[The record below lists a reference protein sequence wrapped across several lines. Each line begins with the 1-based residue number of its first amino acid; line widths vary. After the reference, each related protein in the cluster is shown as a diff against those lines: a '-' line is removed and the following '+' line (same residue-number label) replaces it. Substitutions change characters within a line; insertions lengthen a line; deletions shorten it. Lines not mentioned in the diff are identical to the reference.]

1 MEIFDIQNLNFK
13 YPQTD
18 TYALE
23 NISVKIKDGDF
34 VVVCGETG
42 CGKTT
47 LLKMLKPEMTPAGEL
62 KGKIF
67 YKGTEISEIED
78 STAACDIGYVSQN
91 PESQIVTDKVWHE
104 LAFGLENMGLPTPV
118 IRRRTGEIAGFLGI
132 ENWFRKDTAHLS
144 GGQKQLLNLASIM
157 VMQPKVIILDEPTS
171 QLDPIAASEFI
182 GTLQKI
188 NRELG
193 MTVIL
198 VEHRLEEV
206 FPVGDKVLLME
217 KGKILLYD
225 TPKNVAMHLK
235 SIDIKHPMLS
245 ALPSAVRIYAGLN
258 GTGECPL
265 TVKEGRNF
273 ISSFCSSPSNINLPK
288 KTSLKD
294 KKSSLPF
301 EEVAV
306 EMANVW
312 FRYGKDLPD
321 IMRGVTFKACKG
333 QTYCILG
340 GNGSGKT
347 TALNV
352 LCGIRKAY
360 RGNVKIFGKKIKEYN
375 PVELYR
381 NNIAFLPQNA
391 SVVFIKDTV
400 LEDFYEVCDSME
412 YSQEYRD
419 EIIKKLSITFGIEHL
434 LNKHPYDL
442 SGGEQ
447 QKCALGKLLLLK
459 PKIILLDEP
468 TKGFDSFAKLGLRT
482 IINDLKQTGITF
494 IIVTHDI
501 EFAAVNADRC
511 AMFFD
516 GQIISEDT
524 PEMFFSLNNFYT
536 TAANRIARGIYPNA
550 ITCEDVIDF
559 CLKENCEKNE

>member
-1 MEIFDIQNLNFK
+1 MEIFTIRDVSFR

-18 TYALE
+18 LPALDHVDL
-23 NISVKIKDGDF
+23 SVGSGDF
-34 VVVCGETG
+34 IVVCGETG

-47 LLKMLKPEMTPAGEL
+47 LLKMLKRAITPQGEFSGEIL
-62 KGKIF
+62 YNGIPL
-67 YKGTEISEIED
+67 TEID
-78 STAACDIGYVSQN
+78 DMAAACEIGYVYQN

-144 GGQKQLLNLASIM
+144 GGQKQLLNLASVM

-198 VEHRLEEV
+198 VEHRLEDV
-206 FPVGDKVLLME
+206 FPVADKVILME
-217 KGKILLYD
+217 KGRVILYD
-225 TPKNVAMHLK
+225 TPKNVAAHLK
-235 SIDIKHPMLS
+235 DLDPGHHMLS
-245 ALPSAVRIYAGLN
+245 ALPSAVRIFSGLRAE
-258 GTGECPL
+258 GECPL
-265 TVKEGRNF
+265 TVKEGR
-273 ISSFCSSPSNINLPK
+273 SFLNGYCSMDETHTPGRHRQHRYDSRPAGP
-288 KTSLKD
+288 
-294 KKSSLPF
+294 P
-301 EEVAV
+301 VV
-306 EMANVW
+306 ELDDVW
-312 FRYGKDLPD
+312 FRYGRDLPD
-321 IMRGVTFKACKG
+321 IMRGVSFRVAKG
-333 QTYCILG
+333 ETYCILG

-347 TALNV
+347 TALSV
-352 LCGIRKAY
+352 LCGILKSY
-360 RGNVKIFGKKIKEYN
+360 KGKITICGKKIKDYS
-375 PVELYR
+375 PVDLYR

-391 SVVFIKDTV
+391 QIVFLKETV
-400 LEDFYEVCDSME
+400 REDFAEVCDSME
-412 YSQEYRD
+412 YSEEYRA
-419 EIIKKLSITFGIEHL
+419 EAVSSLCRTFGISHL
-434 LNKHPYDL
+434 LDKHPYDL

-447 QKCALGKLLLLK
+447 QKCALCKLLLLK

-468 TKGFDSFAKLGLRT
+468 TKGFDSFGKKGLRK
-482 IINDLKQTGITF
+482 IISDLKADGIAI
-494 IIVTHDI
+494 IIVTHDV

-524 PEMFFSLNNFYT
+524 PDMFFSLNNFYT
-536 TAANRIARGIYPNA
+536 TAANRIAREIYPNA
-550 ITCEDVIDF
+550 ITCEDVIEF
-559 CLKENCEKNE
+559 CRRDGYAGE

>member
-1 MEIFDIQNLNFK
+1 MEIFTVRNLSFR
-13 YPQTD
+13 YPQTEG
-18 TYALE
+18 YALDDVSF
-23 NISVKIKDGDF
+23 SVSSGDF
-34 VVVCGETG
+34 IVICGETG

-47 LLKMLKPEMTPAGEL
+47 LLKMLKREITPQGEL
-62 KGKIF
+62 SG
-67 YKGTEISEIED
+67 EIYYNGIKMPEVED
-78 STAACDIGYVSQN
+78 RAAACEIGYVYQN

-198 VEHRLEEV
+198 VEHRLEDV
-206 FPVGDKVLLME
+206 FPVADKIVLME
-217 KGKILLYD
+217 KGKIVLYD
-225 TPKNVAMHLK
+225 APKNVAAHLK
-235 SIDIKHPMLS
+235 DIDYGHPMLT
-245 ALPSAVRIYAGLN
+245 ALPSAARIFSGLRAS
-258 GTGECPL
+258 GDCPL
-265 TVKEGRNF
+265 TVKEGRTF
-273 ISSFCSSPSNINLPK
+273 LSGFCRREPSRVPGK
-288 KTSLKD
+288 YREDRYAVKTSGT
-294 KKSSLPF
+294 P
-301 EEVAV
+301 AV
-306 EMANVW
+306 ELDDVW

-321 IMRGVTFKACKG
+321 IMRGVSFKVMQG
-333 QTYCILG
+333 ETYCILG

-352 LCGIRKAY
+352 LCGIYKSY
-360 RGNVKIFGKKIKEYN
+360 RGRITICGKRIKDFS
-375 PVELYR
+375 PAELYR

-391 SVVFIKDTV
+391 QVVFLKDTV
-400 LEDFYEVCDSME
+400 REDFEEVCDYME
-412 YSQEYRD
+412 YLPDYRREAISD
-419 EIIKKLSITFGIEHL
+419 LCRIFGIGHL
-434 LNKHPYDL
+434 LDKHPYDL

-447 QKCALGKLLLLK
+447 QKCALSKLLLLK

-468 TKGFDSFAKLGLRT
+468 TKGFDAFGKKGLSG
-482 IINDLKQTGITF
+482 IINNLKASGITI
-494 IIVTHDI
+494 IIVTHDV
-501 EFAAVNADRC
+501 EFAAINADRC

-516 GQIISEDT
+516 GQIISEDV
-524 PEMFFSLNNFYT
+524 PDMFFSMNNFYT
-536 TAANRIARGIYPNA
+536 TAANRIARDIYPNA
-550 ITCEDVIDF
+550 ITCEDVVEF
-559 CLKENCEKNE
+559 CSRDGLTGEK